1 MLKINALVKIVDFLS
16 GNELRA
22 TSLSAI
28 DECKK
33 CAVRPFVAHHLRV
46 AHVQNSDQ
54 GFVPIFPRPCNP
66 S

>member
-1 MLKINALVKIVDFLS
+1 MLKINVLVKIVDFLS

-33 CAVRPFVAHHLRV
+33 CAVRPFCGAPPAR
-46 AHVQNSDQ
+46 
-54 GFVPIFPRPCNP
+54 RPCP
-66 S
+66 KF